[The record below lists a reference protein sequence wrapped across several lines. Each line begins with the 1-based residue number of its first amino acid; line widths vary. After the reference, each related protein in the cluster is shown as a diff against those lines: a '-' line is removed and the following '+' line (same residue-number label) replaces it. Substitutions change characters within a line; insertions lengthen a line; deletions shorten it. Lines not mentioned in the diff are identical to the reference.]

1 MGVVMSSQAETRD
14 RRFRVSRQAA
24 TMGAVINTV
33 LAALKIFFG
42 VIGQSQSL
50 VADGVHSFSDLMTDA
65 LVFFAAHHAKEAPDE
80 SHPYG
85 HGRFET
91 VGTLALGGILIVVG
105 IGIIWDAVERLFAP
119 EQLMH
124 PAAYTLYI
132 ALFSIIANEGLYF
145 YTRHLANLINSD
157 LLRANAWHHR
167 SDSVS
172 SVVVLVGIGGTML
185 GLPYLDAIAAV
196 LVGLMVV
203 QIGWN
208 LGWGAI
214 QELADAGLE
223 EEHLHKIRRIIGN
236 VSGVNSVH
244 MLRTRRL
251 GGHAMADV
259 HVQVDPWLSVSEGHR
274 IAEVVQYGL
283 IDQVELLEDV
293 TVHIDPEDDENGPSC
308 ARLPLRKEAQRLL
321 DEYWS
326 HIDCYSERRR
336 LVLHYLSG
344 RIDVDIFLPLS
355 CHTSVDEAALLHH
368 AFQKPLEGSEI
379 FRRVHIWY
387 GTTNGRN
394 RTEHAQ

>member
-1 MGVVMSSQAETRD
+1 MSPQSEVRD
-14 RRFRVSRQAA
+14 RRYQVSRQAA
-24 TMGAVINTV
+24 LVGAVVNTV
-33 LAALKIFFG
+33 LAVTKVLFG
-42 VIGQSQSL
+42 WLGQSQSL
-50 VADGVHSFSDLMTDA
+50 VADGIHSLSDLMTDA
-65 LVFFAAHHAKEAPDE
+65 LVFFAARHAREAPDE
-80 SHPYG
+80 AHPYG

-91 VGTLALGGILIVVG
+91 VGTLVLGAILIVVG
-105 IGIIWDAVERLFAP
+105 FGIIWDAGERLFSP
-119 EQLMH
+119 EELRH
-124 PAAYTLYI
+124 PAAFTLYV
-132 ALFSIIANEGLYF
+132 AAFSILANEGLFF
-145 YTRHLANLINSD
+145 YTRHLANQINSD

-196 LVGLMVV
+196 LVGVMVV

-223 EEHLHKIRRIIGN
+223 QEHLERIREVIAN

-251 GGHAMADV
+251 GGHALADV

-283 IDQVELLEDV
+283 IDQVEVLEDV
-293 TVHIDPEDDENGPSC
+293 TVHIDPEDDEDGPSC
-308 ARLPLRKEAQRLL
+308 AGLPLRQKAEMLL
-321 DEYWS
+321 EELWAP
-326 HIDCYSERRR
+326 IACYEDRRR

-344 RIDVDIFLPLS
+344 RIDVDLYLPLVCFQS
-355 CHTSVDEAALLHH
+355 KSEADHLQQ
-368 AFQKPLEGSEI
+368 AFQQALEGSKI
-379 FRRVHIWY
+379 FRCVRIWF
-387 GTTNGRN
+387 G
-394 RTEHAQ
+394 

>member
-1 MGVVMSSQAETRD
+1 V
-14 RRFRVSRQAA
+14 
-24 TMGAVINTV
+24 GALINTV
-33 LAALKIFFG
+33 LAASKILFG
-42 VIGQSQSL
+42 LIGQSQSL
-50 VADGVHSFSDLMTDA
+50 VADGIHSFSDLMTDA
-65 LVFFAAHHAKEAPDE
+65 LVFFAARHAKDAPDE
-80 SHPYG
+80 THPYG

-91 VGTLALGGILIVVG
+91 VGTLVLGGVLIVVG
-105 IGIIWDAVERLFAP
+105 FGIIWDAGERLFAP

-124 PAAYTLYI
+124 PATYTLYVAI
-132 ALFSIIANEGLYF
+132 FSILANEGLFF

-223 EEHLHKIRRIIGN
+223 EEHLRVIREVIGN

-293 TVHIDPEDDENGPSC
+293 TVHIDPEDDEDGPSC
-308 ARLPLRKEAQRLL
+308 AELPLRQEAQDLL
-321 DEYWS
+321 DEHWS
-326 HIDCYSERRR
+326 HIACYAEKRR

-344 RIDVDIFLPLS
+344 RIDVDLYLPLS
-355 CHTSVDEAALLHH
+355 CYASADEAVMLNH

-387 GTTNGRN
+387 G
-394 RTEHAQ
+394 